1 MSGLRWLVLDE
12 ADRLMD
18 MGFEA
23 QVAEILEALSRAAA
37 GPQVEHEEEEE
48 EEDRSSAARQ
58 AQKYQTVLVSATI
71 TGKIEQL
78 GALPLCGCCRP
89 LATELA

>member
-1 MSGLRWLVLDE
+1 MQPYTPCRSFSVSGLRWLVLDE

-37 GPQVEHEEEEE
+37 GPQVEHEEEQ
-48 EEDRSSAARQ
+48 RSSAARQ

-78 GALPLCGCCRP
+78 GALS
-89 LATELA
+89 